1 MSQAQVCGIL
11 AFLNNGAFLGEIPLM
26 LFVRTYYVHKINGS
40 FPGIYTCKS
49 FPYLRMASR
58 GPSSRSAY
66 VLMKDVQAV
75 KQSSGFKKM
84 IGLREFSVVNVH
96 RGELL
101 IQIPENERQQCGDG
115 PLLNYRLFKDPNI
128 LLYSGE
134 ENVSPLGEH
143 DFQLL
148 EAIASTNDRFTVFS
162 HPDKLD
168 WGASL
173 RKGSRVFVKIPNTQI
188 VASAVIRCK
197 GPVEGLP
204 GISFGVEIT
213 VSVFNIIACV
223 DQLIFSSI
231 SRIHIVAVKEA
242 RMVFSEVSST
252 FNAIQTVV
260 CLFHWRSCQQSRL

>member
-40 FPGIYTCKS
+40 FPVIIYTCKS

-66 VLMKDVQAV
+66 VLMKDVEAV

-84 IGLREFSVVNVH
+84 IGAGKFSVVNVH

-143 DFQLL
+143 DFKLL
-148 EAIASTNDRFTVFS
+148 EAITSTNDRYTVFS
-162 HPDKLD
+162 HPDKLE

-173 RKGSRVFVKIPNTQI
+173 RKGSRVYVKIPNTQI
-188 VASAVIRCK
+188 VVAAVIRCK
-197 GPVEGLP
+197 GSIESLP
-204 GISFGVEIT
+204 GINFGVEIT
-213 VSVFNIIACV
+213 VSVYNNYYCLCAAF
-223 DQLIFSSI
+223 IFSSI
-231 SRIHIVAVKEA
+231 SRNHVVAVKEA
-242 RMVFSEVSST
+242 RMVFSEESST
-252 FNAIQTVV
+252 FNAI
-260 CLFHWRSCQQSRL
+260 